1 MNNVIDGSLN
11 SNKKPFVQ
19 PVLVEL
25 DVRGTQTSDNPD
37 PNEFNPF
44 IGPTS

>member
-1 MNNVIDGSLN
+1 MDNRVKGGVTGD
-11 SNKKPFVQ
+11 KTPFVK
-19 PVLVEL
+19 PELVEL
-25 DVRGTQTSDNPD
+25 DIRGTQTAPVDD